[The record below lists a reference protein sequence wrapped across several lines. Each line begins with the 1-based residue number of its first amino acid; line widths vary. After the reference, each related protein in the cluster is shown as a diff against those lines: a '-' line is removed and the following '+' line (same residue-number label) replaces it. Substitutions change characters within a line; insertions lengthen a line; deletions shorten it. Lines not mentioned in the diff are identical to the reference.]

1 MSITE
6 SRLTV
11 EGNGRSLTRM
21 QSPTTPRRSTSGAFT
36 SDTANSGT
44 PDTSATSPSGA
55 VAEGL
60 QGIIATETRLSRVDG
75 EAGRLT
81 IAGYDVA
88 ALAPAVPFEAVAHLL
103 LHDRLPGARELASFR
118 EQIAAQRGLGETTL
132 ELLRSAARQRA
143 APMHALRLG
152 VASLT
157 LAEVTPLRLL
167 GAVPSIAA
175 AYGRLLAGQEPRID
189 PSPRLSSSESFL
201 QTLNGSAPTAA
212 QARALDTY
220 WNTVADHGLNAST
233 FTARVIASTGSDL
246 GSAIEGALGA
256 LQGPLHGG
264 APGPALEAFEQLRS
278 GGGDL
283 AQATRTWVEAE
294 LAGGRRIMGF
304 GHRIYRVRDPRALV
318 LERAA
323 EELLAGSSL
332 LAEARVHERAVLET
346 LARLKPGRS
355 IATNVEFYTALV
367 LHGLGL
373 PTPWFTPV
381 FALGR
386 LAGWLAHVAEQK
398 ARGRLIRPDSRY
410 VGAEGRAVEAIG

>member
-1 MSITE
+1 
-6 SRLTV
+6 
-11 EGNGRSLTRM
+11 
-21 QSPTTPRRSTSGAFT
+21 
-36 SDTANSGT
+36 
-44 PDTSATSPSGA
+44 
-55 VAEGL
+55 
-60 QGIIATETRLSRVDG
+60 LSRVDG

-88 ALAPAVPFEAVAHLL
+88 SLAPAVPFEAVAHLL
-103 LHDRLPGARELASFR
+103 LHDRLPSATELVSFR
-118 EQIAAQRGLGETTL
+118 AQIAGQRGLGETTL
-132 ELLRSAARQRA
+132 ELLRSAARERA
-143 APMHALRLG
+143 EPMHALRLG

-157 LAEVTPLRLL
+157 LAQVTPLRLL

-175 AYGRLLAGQEPRID
+175 AYGRLLAGREPQID
-189 PSPRLSSSESFL
+189 TSPTLSSSESFL
-201 QTLNGSAPTAA
+201 YTLNGAAPTPA

-256 LQGPLHGG
+256 LRGPLHGG
-264 APGPALEAFEQLRS
+264 APGPALEAFERLRQR
-278 GGGDL
+278 GGDL
-283 AQATRTWVEAE
+283 AQATRAWVEAE
-294 LAGGRRIMGF
+294 LAGQRRIMGF
-304 GHRIYRVRDPRALV
+304 GHRVYRVRDPRALV

-323 EELLAGSSL
+323 EDLLVGSTL
-332 LAEARVHERAVLET
+332 LAEARVHEQAVLET
-346 LARLKPGRS
+346 LARLKPGRA
-355 IATNVEFYTALV
+355 IATNVEFYTALL

-398 ARGRLIRPDSRY
+398 ARGRLIRPESRY
-410 VGAEGRAVEAIG
+410 VGAEGRAIEASSVA